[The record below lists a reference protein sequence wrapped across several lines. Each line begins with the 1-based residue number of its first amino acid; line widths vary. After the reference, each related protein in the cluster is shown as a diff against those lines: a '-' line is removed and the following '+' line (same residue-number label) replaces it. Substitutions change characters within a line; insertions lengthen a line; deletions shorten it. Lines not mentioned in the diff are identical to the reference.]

1 MIKSLVIV
9 ITICFSLVN
18 TIDVPVTT
26 GSFNAQFTLTKATGT
41 GSTGSG
47 ISFDLTNG
55 AGNFTILKQNF
66 DAIAYT
72 YQLWETYDLLLID
85 LIGISTDS
93 SNVGIIYLYASPSTH
108 EISSLYY
115 ESFTQ
120 KMAAASATGSV
131 QFSGSASNIN
141 VYFPTLNKLPNTV
154 STNFKISGAKIE
166 LKPGSTGWAVVNGVN
181 DTFIVFST
189 VNCATCEQQSK
200 PKLGGGWYELHSL
213 FVNEQ
218 GNRACFGILYLMIG
232 ENSSVI
238 LDYGLCFGGSIQ
250 VASESY
256 TAQWSGSL

>member
-93 SNVGIIYLYASPSTH
+93 SK
-108 EISSLYY
+108 YY
-115 ESFTQ
+115 E
-120 KMAAASATGSV
+120 
-131 QFSGSASNIN
+131 
-141 VYFPTLNKLPNTV
+141 
-154 STNFKISGAKIE
+154 
-166 LKPGSTGWAVVNGVN
+166 
-181 DTFIVFST
+181 
-189 VNCATCEQQSK
+189 
-200 PKLGGGWYELHSL
+200 
-213 FVNEQ
+213 
-218 GNRACFGILYLMIG
+218 LYHI
-232 ENSSVI
+232 
-238 LDYGLCFGGSIQ
+238 
-250 VASESY
+250 
-256 TAQWSGSL
+256 

>member
-1 MIKSLVIV
+1 MMIKSLVIV
-9 ITICFSLVN
+9 ITIFFSLVN

-131 QFSGSASNIN
+131 QFSTATSNIN
-141 VYFPTLNKLPNTV
+141 VYFPALNTLPKTV
-154 STNFKISGAKIE
+154 TTNFKISGANIE
-166 LKPGSTGWAVVNGVN
+166 LKPGSTGWAVINNVN
-181 DTFIVFST
+181 DTFIVFNT
-189 VNCATCEQQSK
+189 VNCASCEQSK
-200 PKLGGGWYELHSL
+200 KKLSGGWYELHSL

-218 GNRACFGILYLMIG
+218 GTRACFGILYLMIG
-232 ENSSVI
+232 DNSDVI
-238 LDYGLCFGGSIQ
+238 LDYGLCFGKSIQ
-250 VASESY
+250 VVDENYS
-256 TAQWSGSL
+256 AQWSGSL